1 MDYLLAFIAGSK
13 GESKRNVAVSE
24 EDDTLAEYL
33 EAEVLSFDSAS
44 SSDSEV
50 SNSLVPFTFRPLFF

>member
-1 MDYLLAFIAGSK
+1 MDSALDPP
-13 GESKRNVAVSE
+13 AVSE